1 MTTSFWLWLKR
12 STIAVW
18 ASPFTPVKELQRVIF
33 TCEPVAATVA
43 GAWAAGLA
51 ASVGLAASAGL
62 VAAGCAAG
70 AAAVVAAGLAA
81 SVGFG
86 ASAGLA
92 VGAGVAAGAQADN
105 RVSPAAPAM
114 VLSRERRV
122 VRVTVPS

>member
-51 ASVGLAASAGL
+51 ASVGLAASAGW

-70 AAAVVAAGLAA
+70 AAGAEVAAGAAAAAVGFAA
-81 SVGFG
+81 SVGF
-86 ASAGLA
+86 
-92 VGAGVAAGAQADN
+92 AAGCDWPQAL
-105 RVSPAAPAM
+105 RSAIPAPPARM
-114 VLSRERRV
+114 PSRLRR
-122 VRVTVPS
+122 